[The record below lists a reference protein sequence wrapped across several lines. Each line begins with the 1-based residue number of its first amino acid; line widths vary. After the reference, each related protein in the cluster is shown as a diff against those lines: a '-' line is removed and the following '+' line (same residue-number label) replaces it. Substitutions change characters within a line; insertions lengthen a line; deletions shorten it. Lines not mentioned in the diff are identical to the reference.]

1 MLGAGNR
8 TYGEAAAAA
17 TRAIFA
23 RRSPTLG
30 LPGNTVDCDSGGWV
44 RGDSG
49 IGAGLDSYYEYL
61 LKVLP
66 PPACDRPC
74 VLPVRLWRSARS
86 RYGLRRG

>member
-1 MLGAGNR
+1 MRRAGNR
-8 TYGEAAAAA
+8 TYGAAAAAA

-61 LKVLP
+61 LKVLL
-66 PPACDRPC
+66 PAACERLGVRSL
-74 VLPVRLWRSARS
+74 VLSVQL
-86 RYGLRRG
+86 